1 MVVQELRNV
10 IMFQRGGYQPGAER
24 RDKRGVSRMA
34 LESDYGE
41 LETTDRYDVMQKP
54 SGDMY

>member
-1 MVVQELRNV
+1 MLLCFNV
-10 IMFQRGGYQPGAER
+10 GDTSQARKGG
-24 RDKRGVSRMA
+24 DKQGVRRMA
-34 LESDYGE
+34 PESDYGE

>member
-1 MVVQELRNV
+1 
-10 IMFQRGGYQPGAER
+10 MFQRGGYQPGAER